1 MLNWLKLSVL
11 PFIAA
16 SSIRFLGK
24 SMRLVTIGGETV
36 DALVREGKPVIIA
49 FWHGRQ
55 LMMPLAYRG
64 TSASILISQHRDGEI
79 IARIMNYFGFASIRG
94 SSTRGGG
101 QAVRQL
107 LKVAH
112 QGQDLVITPDGPR
125 GPACRVQTGV
135 MYLAKLT
142 GFPIVPLTFACSK
155 KKSFPVGINFK
166 FLFHG
171 LEGCLFGETQFGLH
185 PIKRKMIWPS
195 MVWNWNVHWIG

>member
-1 MLNWLKLSVL
+1 MVNWIKLSVL
-11 PFIAA
+11 PAA
-16 SSIRFLGK
+16 AAWGVRLLGK
-24 SMRLVTIGGETV
+24 TMDLTTVGGETI
-36 DALVREGKPVIIA
+36 DTLVRGRKPIIIA

-64 TSASILISQHRDGEI
+64 QAASILISQHRDGEI
-79 IARIMNYFGFASIRG
+79 IARIMKYFGFGSIRG
-94 SSTRGGG
+94 SSTRGGQ
-101 QAVRQL
+101 QAVRHL

-125 GPACRVQTGV
+125 GPACLVQAGV

-171 LEGCLFGETQFGLH
+171 LKGCLFGEIRFGLD

-195 MVWNWNVHWIG
+195 KVWNWSVH

>member
-1 MLNWLKLSVL
+1 MVNWIKLSVL
-11 PFIAA
+11 PAA
-16 SSIRFLGK
+16 AAWGVRLLGRT
-24 SMRLVTIGGETV
+24 MDLTTVGGETV
-36 DALVREGKPVIIA
+36 DSLVREGKPIIIA

-64 TSASILISQHRDGEI
+64 ASASILISQHRDGEI
-79 IARIMNYFGFASIRG
+79 IARIMKYFGFASIRG

-101 QAVRQL
+101 KAVRQL

-125 GPACRVQTGV
+125 GPAGRVQAGV

-171 LEGCLFGETQFGLH
+171 LKGCLFGETRFGLH
-185 PIKRKMIWPS
+185 PIKRKMTWPS
-195 MVWNWNVHWIG
+195 IVWNWNVHWIG

>member
-1 MLNWLKLSVL
+1 VNWLKLSVL
-11 PFIAA
+11 PVAA
-16 SSIRFLGK
+16 AWGVRLLGK
-24 SMRLVTIGGETV
+24 TMDLTTVGGETV
-36 DALVREGKPVIIA
+36 DALVREGKPIIIA

-64 TSASILISQHRDGEI
+64 ASASILISRHRDGEI
-79 IARIMNYFGFASIRG
+79 IARIMKYFGFASIRG

-101 QAVRQL
+101 KAVRQL

-125 GPACRVQTGV
+125 GPAGRVQAGV

-166 FLFHG
+166 FLFHA
-171 LEGCLFGETQFGLH
+171 LKGCLFGETRFGLH
-185 PIKRKMIWPS
+185 PIKRKMTWPS
-195 MVWNWNVHWIG
+195 IVWNWNVHWIG

>member
-1 MLNWLKLSVL
+1 MVNWLKLSVL
-11 PFIAA
+11 PAA
-16 SSIRFLGK
+16 AAWGVRLLGK
-24 SMRLVTIGGETV
+24 TMDLTTVGGATV
-36 DALVREGKPVIIA
+36 DNLVREGKPIIIA

-64 TSASILISQHRDGEI
+64 SSASILISQHRDGEI
-79 IARIMNYFGFASIRG
+79 IARIMKYFGFGSIRG
-94 SSTRGGG
+94 SSTRGGR

-125 GPACRVQTGV
+125 GPACRVQAGV

-171 LEGCLFGETQFGLH
+171 LKGCLFGETLFGWH

-195 MVWNWNVHWIG
+195 MAWNWSMH

>member
-1 MLNWLKLSVL
+1 MVNWIKLSVL
-11 PFIAA
+11 PAA
-16 SSIRFLGK
+16 AACGVRLLGK
-24 SMRLVTIGGETV
+24 TMDLITVGEGTV
-36 DALVREGKPVIIA
+36 DALVREGNPIIIA

-64 TSASILISQHRDGEI
+64 SSASILISQHRDGEI
-79 IARIMNYFGFASIRG
+79 IARIMKYFGFASIRG

-155 KKSFPVGINFK
+155 KKSFPVGITFK

-171 LEGCLFGETQFGLH
+171 LKGYLFGETRFGLH
-185 PIKRKMIWPS
+185 PIKRKMI
-195 MVWNWNVHWIG
+195 

>member
-1 MLNWLKLSVL
+1 MVNWLKLSVL
-11 PFIAA
+11 PAA
-16 SSIRFLGK
+16 AAWGVRLLGK
-24 SMRLVTIGGETV
+24 TMDLTTVGGATV
-36 DALVREGKPVIIA
+36 DNLVREGKPIIIA

-64 TSASILISQHRDGEI
+64 SSASILISQHRDGEI
-79 IARIMNYFGFASIRG
+79 IARIMKYFGFGSIRG
-94 SSTRGGG
+94 SSTRGGR

-125 GPACRVQTGV
+125 GPACRVQAGV

-171 LEGCLFGETQFGLH
+171 LKGCLFGETLFGLH
-185 PIKRKMIWPS
+185 SRRKKMIWPS
-195 MVWNWNVHWIG
+195 MAWNWNMH

>member
-1 MLNWLKLSVL
+1 MVNWIKLSVL
-11 PFIAA
+11 PAA
-16 SSIRFLGK
+16 AACGVRLLGK
-24 SMRLVTIGGETV
+24 TMDLITVGEGTV
-36 DALVREGKPVIIA
+36 DALVREGKPIIIA

-64 TSASILISQHRDGEI
+64 SSASILISQHRDGEI
-79 IARIMNYFGFASIRG
+79 IARIMKYFGFASIRG

-155 KKSFPVGINFK
+155 KKSFPVGITFK

-171 LEGCLFGETQFGLH
+171 LKGCLFGETRFGLH
-185 PIKRKMIWPS
+185 PIKRKMI
-195 MVWNWNVHWIG
+195 

>member
-1 MLNWLKLSVL
+1 MVNWIKLSVL
-11 PFIAA
+11 PAA
-16 SSIRFLGK
+16 AACGVRLLGK
-24 SMRLVTIGGETV
+24 TMDLITVGEGTV
-36 DALVREGKPVIIA
+36 DAMVREGNPIIIA

-64 TSASILISQHRDGEI
+64 SSASILISQHRDGEI
-79 IARIMNYFGFASIRG
+79 IARIMKYFGFASIRG

-171 LEGCLFGETQFGLH
+171 LKGCLFGETRFGLH
-185 PIKRKMIWPS
+185 PIKRKMI
-195 MVWNWNVHWIG
+195 

>member
-1 MLNWLKLSVL
+1 MVNWIKLSVL
-11 PFIAA
+11 PAA
-16 SSIRFLGK
+16 AAWGVRLLGK
-24 SMRLVTIGGETV
+24 TMELTTVGGETV
-36 DALVREGKPVIIA
+36 DALVREGKPIIIA

-64 TSASILISQHRDGEI
+64 ASASILISQHRDGEI
-79 IARIMNYFGFASIRG
+79 IARIMKCFGFASIRG

-112 QGQDLVITPDGPR
+112 QGEDLIITPDGPR

-142 GFPIVPLTFACSK
+142 GFPIMPLTFACSK

-171 LEGCLFGETQFGLH
+171 LKGCLFGETRFGLH

-195 MVWNWNVHWIG
+195 MAWNWNMH

>member
-1 MLNWLKLSVL
+1 MVNWIKLSVL
-11 PFIAA
+11 PAA
-16 SSIRFLGK
+16 AACGVRLLGK
-24 SMRLVTIGGETV
+24 TMDLITVGEGTV
-36 DALVREGKPVIIA
+36 DALVREGNPIIIA

-64 TSASILISQHRDGEI
+64 SSASILISQHRDGEI
-79 IARIMNYFGFASIRG
+79 IARIMKCFGFASIRG
-94 SSTRGGG
+94 SSTRGGW

-155 KKSFPVGINFK
+155 KKSFPVGITFK

-171 LEGCLFGETQFGLH
+171 LKGCLFGETRFGLH
-185 PIKRKMIWPS
+185 PIKRKMI
-195 MVWNWNVHWIG
+195 

>member
-1 MLNWLKLSVL
+1 MLNWVKLSVL
-11 PFIAA
+11 PALAA
-16 SSIRFLGK
+16 WGVRLLGK
-24 SMRLVTIGGETV
+24 TMDLTTVGGETV
-36 DALVREGKPVIIA
+36 DSLARKGKPIIIA

-55 LMMPLAYRG
+55 LMMPLTYRG

-79 IARIMNYFGFASIRG
+79 IARIMKYFGFGSIRG
-94 SSTRGGG
+94 SSTRGGS

-125 GPACRVQTGV
+125 GPACRVQVGV
-135 MYLAKLT
+135 MYLARLT

-166 FLFHG
+166 FLFQG
-171 LEGCLFGETQFGLH
+171 LKGCLFGATRFG
-185 PIKRKMIWPS
+185 
-195 MVWNWNVHWIG
+195 

>member
-1 MLNWLKLSVL
+1 MVNWIKLYVL
-11 PFIAA
+11 PAA
-16 SSIRFLGK
+16 AAWGVRLLGK
-24 SMRLVTIGGETV
+24 TMDLATVGEETV
-36 DALVREGKPVIIA
+36 DALVRERKPIIIA

-64 TSASILISQHRDGEI
+64 EFASILISQHRDGEI
-79 IARIMNYFGFASIRG
+79 IARIMKYFGFASIRG
-94 SSTRGGG
+94 SSTRGGQ

-125 GPACRVQTGV
+125 GPACRVQAGV
-135 MYLAKLT
+135 VYLAKLT

-171 LEGCLFGETQFGLH
+171 LKGCLFGETRFGFH
-185 PIKRKMIWPS
+185 PIKRNMIWS
-195 MVWNWNVHWIG
+195 TMAWNWSVP

>member
-1 MLNWLKLSVL
+1 MVNWIKLSVL
-11 PFIAA
+11 PVAA
-16 SSIRFLGK
+16 AWGVRLLGK
-24 SMRLVTIGGETV
+24 TMELTTVGGETV
-36 DALVREGKPVIIA
+36 DALVREGKPIIIA

-64 TSASILISQHRDGEI
+64 ASASILISQHRDGEI
-79 IARIMNYFGFASIRG
+79 IARIMKCFGFASIRG

-112 QGQDLVITPDGPR
+112 QGEDLIITPDGPR

-142 GFPIVPLTFACSK
+142 GFPIMPLTFACSK
-155 KKSFPVGINFK
+155 KKSFPVGITFK
-166 FLFHG
+166 FLFHCLKG
-171 LEGCLFGETQFGLH
+171 FLFGETRFGLH
-185 PIKRKMIWPS
+185 PRKKKMIWLG
-195 MVWNWNVHWIG
+195 MAWNWSMH

>member
-1 MLNWLKLSVL
+1 MVNWIKLSVL
-11 PFIAA
+11 PAA
-16 SSIRFLGK
+16 AAWGVRLLGRT
-24 SMRLVTIGGETV
+24 MDLTTVGGETV
-36 DALVREGKPVIIA
+36 DSLIREGKPIIIA

-64 TSASILISQHRDGEI
+64 ASASILISQHRDGEI
-79 IARIMNYFGFASIRG
+79 IARIMKYFGFASIRG

-101 QAVRQL
+101 KAVRQL

-125 GPACRVQTGV
+125 GPAGRVQAGV

-171 LEGCLFGETQFGLH
+171 LKGCLFGETRFGLH
-185 PIKRKMIWPS
+185 PIKRKMTWPS
-195 MVWNWNVHWIG
+195 IVWNWNVHWIG

>member
-1 MLNWLKLSVL
+1 MVNWIKLSVL
-11 PFIAA
+11 PAA
-16 SSIRFLGK
+16 AAWGVRLLGRT
-24 SMRLVTIGGETV
+24 MDLTTVGGETV
-36 DALVREGKPVIIA
+36 DSLVREGKPIIIA

-64 TSASILISQHRDGEI
+64 ASASILISQHRDGEI
-79 IARIMNYFGFASIRG
+79 IARIMKYFGFASIRG

-101 QAVRQL
+101 KAVRQL

-125 GPACRVQTGV
+125 GPAGRVQAGV

-166 FLFHG
+166 FLFHA
-171 LEGCLFGETQFGLH
+171 LKGCLFGEIRFGLH
-185 PIKRKMIWPS
+185 PIKRKMPWPS
-195 MVWNWNVHWIG
+195 IVWNWNVHWIG